1 MSSPEKSWILYSEQL
16 FSSTH
21 RRIAPRKGCYSI
33 NYQSQFLLTQFL
45 VEKFD
50 AELRIGDVVIVVGD
64 PWCFAFLGKTGF
76 VVRLDNVNITLG
88 NKCLY
93 VLSKGAALH
102 KAVGC

>member
-1 MSSPEKSWILYSEQL
+1 MFYQ
-16 FSSTH
+16 
-21 RRIAPRKGCYSI
+21 

-76 VVRLDNVNITLG
+76 VVRLDNVNIILG